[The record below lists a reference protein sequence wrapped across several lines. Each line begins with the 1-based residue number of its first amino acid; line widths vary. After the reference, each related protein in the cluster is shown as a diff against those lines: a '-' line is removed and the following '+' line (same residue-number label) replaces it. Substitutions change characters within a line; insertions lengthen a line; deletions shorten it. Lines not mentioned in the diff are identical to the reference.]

1 MNFGLFYNNFLVVL
15 KGYSN
20 VSWITSASDNKL
32 NSGRVF
38 ILKGSVV
45 SWASKKQTCITHSTM
60 EFEFIT
66 LAAVRRPY
74 VWEICYWTLN
84 CGHNWCYLSLYT
96 MIVKQLYL
104 KYLVK
109 FTMKNLD
116 ISAWDIN
123 I

>member
-74 VWEICYWTLN
+74 V
-84 CGHNWCYLSLYT
+84 
-96 MIVKQLYL
+96 
-104 KYLVK
+104 
-109 FTMKNLD
+109 
-116 ISAWDIN
+116 
-123 I
+123 